1 MSNQETLNSHPDVT
15 GTGGPDGNLSR
26 ADESP
31 HPAATGLMRYVSR
44 IPLPHGNI
52 TRFLFEVVLIGVAY
66 VAYQLVRG
74 VVEGGR
80 VDVAFSNASALIDV
94 ERWLGIFWEPQL
106 QGLIINN
113 AFLIDFFN
121 WIYIWGHLPVIG
133 VLAIGMFLFRRDAF
147 ARYRNA
153 LLISGAIGLVFFV
166 TLPMAPP
173 RFLAEA
179 GFIDTITLY
188 DQVYRALQYPAFVN
202 QYAAMPSL
210 HLGWNLLM
218 GIALFESSKNVWV
231 RGLAVLLP
239 VSMLAAIIFTG
250 NHFFLDAVAGVAVA
264 LVALWLA
271 SLLNRRLADTRAY
284 AILA

>member
-1 MSNQETLNSHPDVT
+1 MSTHEAPNGRSDAASNVPQPDT
-15 GTGGPDGNLSR
+15 ST
-26 ADESP
+26 ES
-31 HPAATGLMRYVSR
+31 AATGLSRQLAR
-44 IPLPHGNI
+44 IPLPQGNI

-80 VDVAFSNASALIDV
+80 VDLAFSNASALINL

-113 AFLIDFFN
+113 PFLVDFFN

-133 VLAIGMFLFRRDAF
+133 AVAIGIFLFRREAF

-153 LLISGAIGLVFFV
+153 LLISGAIGLIVFV

-173 RFLAEA
+173 RMLAEM
-179 GFIDTITLY
+179 GFVDTITLY
-188 DQVYRALQYPAFVN
+188 DQVYHALQHPAFVN

-210 HLGWNLLM
+210 HLGWNLLI
-218 GIALFESSKNVWV
+218 GIALFESTKNVWV
-231 RGLAVLLP
+231 RGFGVLLP
-239 VSMLAAIIFTG
+239 VSMLASIILTG
-250 NHFFLDAVAGVAVA
+250 NHFFLDAIAGVGVA
-264 LVALWLA
+264 AVALWLA
-271 SLLNRRLADTRAY
+271 TLLSRRLEGTRA
-284 AILA
+284 AVLA